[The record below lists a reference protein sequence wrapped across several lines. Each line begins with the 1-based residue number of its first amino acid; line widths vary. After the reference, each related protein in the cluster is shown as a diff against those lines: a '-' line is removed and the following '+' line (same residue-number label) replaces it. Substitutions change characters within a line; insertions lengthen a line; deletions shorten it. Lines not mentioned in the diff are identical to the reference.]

1 MFDFLKKE
9 KIISFSKIKNLKL
22 INNNNFIEK
31 TLILLFKNKKNP
43 IKNKNSDFKKNI
55 YLFNLI
61 SIEQLILFNSISN
74 QQQLIATKTKLQK

>member
-43 IKNKNSDFKKNI
+43 IKNKNSDFKKYLPFQLDIYRTTDTFQLNI
-55 YLFNLI
+55 
-61 SIEQLILFNSISN
+61 
-74 QQQLIATKTKLQK
+74 

>member
-43 IKNKNSDFKKNI
+43 IKNKNSDLKKI
-55 YLFNLI
+55 FTF
-61 SIEQLILFNSISN
+61 S
-74 QQQLIATKTKLQK
+74 T